1 MELTAAQILAGLAP
15 VLTVIMA
22 LLCKNVILALF
33 FGIFYCAILLNGVN
47 FLVPMADYIL
57 QGIQGN
63 GFILVLF
70 VMLGV
75 SLRFMRIGGGFKA
88 FENWAN
94 KKVASAEKAGLL
106 VFLISL
112 VIGVQDGLANILVGR
127 IVKPVVDRQK
137 MTPYKSAYITSS
149 LAANIATPFP
159 GGTYFLF
166 CVAMAEAFFAD
177 QNPVVIFYKVCGL
190 SVHTWLSII
199 ICLLVVLKALP
210 DLGEMKKQQALAD
223 QGVNVR
229 QGSGDA
235 DLSALMGSDEE
246 EGDWW
251 PFLLAT
257 LGMVVFM
264 VITSLI
270 AGEIVVVPSAFLSAF
285 ATAIYVGIKKK
296 MSFRQ
301 WGGEFCAG
309 CLEQAGLI
317 LMLALCFTFGYMLQ
331 LVNFAD
337 IVVALFAGTMPPVL
351 VPIILFFVSVVVSY
365 ATGSL
370 GAALVVMLPVGIPL
384 AFATGAN
391 AILTFAAVYSGSQW
405 GDQTSPISDVQLEN
419 SGANDVDPI
428 VLSKCMMPYRLIDL
442 GVSAVVF
449 FILSLI
455 MC

>member
-1 MELTAAQILAGLAP
+1 MDLTLTQILAGLAP

-33 FGIFYCAILLNGVN
+33 FGIFYCAILLNGIN

-63 GFILVLF
+63 GFILILF
-70 VMLGV
+70 VTLGV
-75 SLRFMRIGGGFKA
+75 CLRFMRIGGGFKA

-94 KKVASAEKAGLL
+94 KKVASAEKAGVL

-112 VIGVQDGLANILVGR
+112 IIGVQDGLANILVGR

-137 MTPYKSAYITSS
+137 LTPYKSAYITSS
-149 LAANIATPFP
+149 VAPNIATPFP

-166 CVAMAEAFFAD
+166 CVGMASAFFPD
-177 QNPVVIFYKVCGL
+177 LNPVVTFYKVCGL
-190 SVHTWLSII
+190 TVHTWLAII
-199 ICLLVVLKALP
+199 IALLVVLKVIP

-229 QGSGDA
+229 TNVGGQDINAFTGGD
-235 DLSALMGSDEE
+235 E
-246 EGDWW
+246 EGDWIAF
-251 PFLLAT
+251 FLPT
-257 LGMVVFM
+257 VGMVIFM

-270 AGEIVVVPSAFLSAF
+270 YGEIVVVPSAFLAAF

-296 MSFRQ
+296 MKFQQ
-301 WGGEFCAG
+301 WGAEFCAG

-331 LVNFAD
+331 LVSFAD
-337 IVVALFAGTMPPVL
+337 IVVAIFGGSIPAIL
-351 VPIILFFVSVVVSY
+351 VPIACFIVAVIVSY

-428 VLSKCMMPYRLIDL
+428 VLSKCMMPYRIIDL
-442 GVSAVVF
+442 VASAVIF
-449 FILSLI
+449 FVLSLI
-455 MC
+455 MT